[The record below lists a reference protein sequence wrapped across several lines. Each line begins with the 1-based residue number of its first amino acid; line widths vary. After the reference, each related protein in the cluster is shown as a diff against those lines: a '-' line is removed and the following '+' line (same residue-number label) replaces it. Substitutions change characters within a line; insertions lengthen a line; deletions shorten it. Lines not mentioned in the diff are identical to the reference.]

1 MYQRHESLEHIIRV
15 AQTLFQSST
24 LPETVRHLSA
34 KVFER
39 LSQPSDDG
47 RRNSKRYPACELLD
61 CALAPLLV
69 EQSNLGLAAHA
80 IKAVESSIGWQRRT
94 SGLNGSNDYVEKHVH
109 GIVCGPGG
117 MESRYD
123 VQLGFSLLA
132 PNTRYPD
139 HQHPPEEAY
148 VLLSPGEFKQRDG
161 DWFHPG
167 IGGGLHNTSN
177 SVHAMRSG
185 ADPLVAMWCLLV

>member
-1 MYQRHESLEHIIRV
+1 MYQRHESLEHIIGV

-24 LPETVRHLSA
+24 LSETVRHLSV
-34 KVFER
+34 KVFKR

-47 RRNSKRYPACELLD
+47 RRNRERYPACELLD
-61 CALAPLLV
+61 SALAPLLV
-69 EQSNLGLAAHA
+69 EQSNLGLAARA

-94 SGLNGSNDYVEKHVH
+94 FGLNGSDDYVEKHVH
-109 GIVCGPGG
+109 GIVCGPCG

-132 PNTRYPD
+132 PHTRYPD
-139 HQHPPEEAY
+139 HQHLPEEAY

-161 DWFHPG
+161 NWFDPG
-167 IGGGLHNTSN
+167 VGGGLHNTSN

-185 ADPLVAMWCLLV
+185 TRPLVAIWCLLV